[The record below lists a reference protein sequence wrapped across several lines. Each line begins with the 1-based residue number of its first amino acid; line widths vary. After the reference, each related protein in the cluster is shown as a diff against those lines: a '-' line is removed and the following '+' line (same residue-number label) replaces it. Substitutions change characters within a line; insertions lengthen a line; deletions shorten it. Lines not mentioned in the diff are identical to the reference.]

1 MNEIMITFLLGWDK
15 FMSEMLL
22 RHPRFTNRAC
32 RPFTKNTERNVK
44 FKETGNPK
52 KYIYQNKTD

>member
-1 MNEIMITFLLGWDK
+1 
-15 FMSEMLL
+15 MSEMLL